1 MRPDRTSPRLT
12 KGGVGAHLRSLAIPM
27 AIGFVAMNSYAIVD
41 TYFVGQLGTLPLAA
55 MGFTFPVAFA
65 MIAVGLGTGIATSS
79 VVARL
84 LGAGNRETVQRII
97 THAMILGTALGLIL
111 LAVGLA
117 TMEPMFRSLG
127 ADERTLPLIGE
138 YMRVYYFGSA
148 FVILPMV
155 GNFAIRATGDALA
168 PSLIMVFAALTN
180 IVLDPLLIFGLL
192 GFPRLELAGAAIAT
206 VVSNVATVVASIAVL
221 YYRERLILPR
231 YLSPR
236 GLWDSWSRLLHIAVP
251 ATITNLFIPVIV
263 AFITA
268 LVAGFGPEAVA
279 GFGVASR
286 LESVVF
292 IVIFALQAS
301 LAPFVGQNY
310 GAFLMDRVRHA
321 TDLSNRF
328 FLAYGLAMA
337 AVLFLVAQP
346 VSGIFDDNP
355 LVVSAA
361 ATYLRIVPIS
371 YGGFGL
377 MMVTVACFNSLGRPK
392 SATLLTF
399 VKLFVVY
406 LPLAWLLS
414 IPYGLTGIFVATGI
428 AHILFGVVSIVWL
441 RSFLTEL
448 EGGPVAVAGAR
459 AGNRVAGR

>member
-1 MRPDRTSPRLT
+1 
-12 KGGVGAHLRSLAIPM
+12 M
-27 AIGFVAMNSYAIVD
+27 AIGFVAMNSYAIAD
-41 TYFVGQLGTLPLAA
+41 TYFVGRLGTLPLAA

-65 MIAVGLGTGIATSS
+65 MISVGLGVGIATSS
-79 VVARL
+79 IVARL
-84 LGAGNRETVQRII
+84 LGAGNRETVQRIV
-97 THAMILGTALGLIL
+97 THAIILGFVLGVML
-111 LAVGLA
+111 LAIGLG
-117 TMEPMFRSLG
+117 TMEPMFRALG
-127 ADERTLPLIGE
+127 ADERTLPLIGQ

-155 GNFAIRATGDALA
+155 GNFAIRATGNALA
-168 PSLIMVFAALTN
+168 PSLIMVFSALTN

-206 VVSNVATVVASIAVL
+206 VVSNVATVAASMAVL

-231 YLSPR
+231 YLSPE
-236 GLWDSWSRLLHIAVP
+236 GLWDSWRQLLHVAIP
-251 ATITNLFIPVIV
+251 ATITNLFVPAII

-286 LESVVF
+286 LESLVW

-328 FLAYGLAMA
+328 VLAYGLVMA

-346 VSGIFDDNP
+346 VASVFDDNP

-361 ATYLRIVPIS
+361 ANYLRIVPIS
-371 YGGFGL
+371 YGAFGL

-406 LPLAWLLS
+406 LPMAWLLS
-414 IPYGLTGIFVATGI
+414 IPFGLTGIFIATGI
-428 AHILFGVVSIVWL
+428 AHILFGVVSVAWL
-441 RSFLTEL
+441 RSFLREL
-448 EGGPVAVAGAR
+448 EGGPAAVAGAH
-459 AGNRVAGR
+459 AGN

>member
-1 MRPDRTSPRLT
+1 M
-12 KGGVGAHLRSLAIPM
+12 G
-27 AIGFVAMNSYAIVD
+27 IGFVAMNSYAIAD

-65 MIAVGLGTGIATSS
+65 MISVGLGVGIATSS

-97 THAMILGTALGLIL
+97 THAMILGMVLGLIL
-111 LAVGLA
+111 LAIGLY
-117 TMEPMFRSLG
+117 TMEPMFRALG
-127 ADERTLPLIGE
+127 ADERTLPLIGQ

-155 GNFAIRATGDALA
+155 GNFAIRATGNALA

-180 IVLDPLLIFGLL
+180 IILDPLLIFGLL

-206 VVSNVATVVASIAVL
+206 VISNVATVVASIAVL

-231 YLSPR
+231 YLSPE
-236 GLWDSWSRLLHIAVP
+236 GLWDSWRRLLHVAIP
-251 ATITNLFIPVIV
+251 ATTTNLLIPVIL
-263 AFITA
+263 ALITA

-286 LESVVF
+286 LESVVW
-292 IVIFALQAS
+292 IVLFALQSS

-310 GAFLMDRVRHA
+310 GAFLMDRVRLA
-321 TDLSNRF
+321 TEHSNRF
-328 FLAYGLAMA
+328 VLAYGLVVA
-337 AVLFLVAQP
+337 AILFLVAQP
-346 VSGIFDDNP
+346 AASVFDENP

-361 ATYLRIVPIS
+361 ASYLRIVPIS
-371 YGGFGL
+371 YGAFGL
-377 MMVTVACFNSLGRPK
+377 MLVTVACFNALGRPK

-406 LPLAWLLS
+406 LPMAWLLS
-414 IPYGLTGIFVATGI
+414 IPFGLTGIFIATAI
-428 AHILFGVVSIVWL
+428 AHILFGVVSLVWL
-441 RSFLTEL
+441 RSFLREL
-448 EGGPVAVAGAR
+448 ESGPATTAGAH
-459 AGNRVAGR
+459 AGN